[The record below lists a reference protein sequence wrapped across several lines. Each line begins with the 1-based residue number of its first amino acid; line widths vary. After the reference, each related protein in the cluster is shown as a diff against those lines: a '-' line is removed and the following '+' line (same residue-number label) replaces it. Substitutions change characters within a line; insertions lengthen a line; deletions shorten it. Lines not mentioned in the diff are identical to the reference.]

1 MGKKEEL
8 RKEIIKL
15 NDMLLN
21 RQTLIE
27 QLSKDNTRLANANVD
42 LEQKL
47 LEKAPPVGSDELR
60 SVKEANEKYAAYTKQ
75 LEKERN
81 SWRALATS
89 YTDEIFSLQF
99 ENRTQIAKRV
109 IATKRLEEHREKLRN
124 EVAEKDYYITQLEA
138 ALEASKVI

>member
-8 RKEIIKL
+8 RKEIIEKNDYILELQASLTQLREQNSELGTGYLKL
-15 NDMLLN
+15 
-21 RQTLIE
+21 Q
-27 QLSKDNTRLANANVD
+27 
-42 LEQKL
+42 QK
-47 LEKAPPVGSDELR
+47 LEKAPPLGSDELR